1 VAAFSRSS
9 PGQVRFVQWAMLKKI
24 PVSEVQVGMF
34 LHELAG
40 TSWLKHPYWKS
51 KFLIRNEA
59 ELDRLRQSTV
69 THVWI
74 DVTLGDDVAPSTELL
89 TPPAASAP
97 EPEPPPPPKPP
108 PPPLS
113 LERAV
118 EKASEIKNYAKVEI
132 KALYEQARLGHA
144 ITTAHLAPLV
154 SDISDSVLRN
164 PGVLTSLSRLK
175 HMDDYTYL
183 HSVTVCALMVAL
195 GQRLG
200 LADDELRVA
209 GMAGLLHDV
218 GKARIP
224 LHILNKP
231 GKLTPEEFEVVKQHP
246 RDGFEMLAGESGAS
260 GDAARDVAL
269 HHHETING
277 RGYPERL
284 AGDQI
289 SLLARMGA
297 ICDVYDAITS
307 NRPYKAGW
315 EPSQAMHSMA
325 GWAKAGQ
332 FDQRVFEGFVR
343 SVGIYPT
350 GSLVKL
356 QSGRLAVV
364 LEQHPTS
371 ALTPRIK
378 VFFSTA
384 FKLYIVPQIVDLA
397 RPGNIERIVG
407 RELPETWG
415 IDNLDELWTGLVASK
430 G

>member
-1 VAAFSRSS
+1 
-9 PGQVRFVQWAMLKKI
+9 MLKKI

-51 KFLIRNEA
+51 KFLIRTEA

-74 DVTLGDDVAPSTELL
+74 DVALGSDVVPSPDD
-89 TPPAASAP
+89 PALPEAAAP
-97 EPEPPPPPKPP
+97 EPNPEPTLTPKPP
-108 PPPLS
+108 PLPPLS

-118 EKASEIKNYAKVEI
+118 EKASEIKNYAKQEI

-144 ITTAHLAPLV
+144 ITTGHLAPLV
-154 SDISDSVLRN
+154 SDITESVQRN

-218 GKARIP
+218 GKATIP
-224 LHILNKP
+224 LDILNKP
-231 GKLTPEEFEVVKQHP
+231 GKLTPEEFEVIKQHP
-246 RDGFEMLAGESGAS
+246 RAGCDMLAGESGAS
-260 GDAARDVAL
+260 GEASRDVAL
-269 HHHETING
+269 HHHETISG
-277 RGYPERL
+277 RGYPEGL

-289 SLLARMGA
+289 SLMARMGA

-315 EPSQAMHSMA
+315 EPSQAIHSMA
-325 GWAKAGQ
+325 GWANAGQ

-371 ALTPRIK
+371 ALTPRVK

-384 FKLYIVPQIVDLA
+384 FKLYIVPQIIDLA

-415 IDNLDELWTGLVASK
+415 IDNLDQLWTGLVASK

>member
-1 VAAFSRSS
+1 
-9 PGQVRFVQWAMLKKI
+9 MLKKI

-51 KFLIRNEA
+51 KFLISSEA
-59 ELDRLRQSTV
+59 ELDRLCQSTV

-74 DVTLGDDVAPSTELL
+74 DVALGADVVPEPDAPAL
-89 TPPAASAP
+89 PQAAAP
-97 EPEPPPPPKPP
+97 EPEPPSAPKPP
-108 PPPLS
+108 LPPLPPLS

-118 EKASEIKNYAKVEI
+118 EKASEIKKYAKLEI

-154 SDISDSVLRN
+154 SDISESVLRN

-218 GKARIP
+218 GKAAIP

-246 RDGFEMLAGESGAS
+246 RDGFDMLAGESGAS
-260 GDAARDVAL
+260 GEASRDVAL

-277 RGYPERL
+277 RGYPEGL

-289 SLLARMGA
+289 SLMARMGA

-307 NRPYKAGW
+307 NRPYKTGW
-315 EPSQAMHSMA
+315 EPSQAVHSMA

-332 FDQRVFEGFVR
+332 FDQRIFEGFVR

-350 GSLVKL
+350 GSLVRL
-356 QSGRLAVV
+356 QSGWLAVV

-415 IDNLDELWTGLVASK
+415 IDNLEALWTGLVASK

>member
-1 VAAFSRSS
+1 MGAVAGSYNEVMR
-9 PGQVRFVQWAMLKKI
+9 KKI
-24 PVSEVQVGMF
+24 PVSDVRVGMF

-40 TSWLKHPYWKS
+40 TAWLNHPYWKS
-51 KFLIRNEA
+51 KFLIRSDA
-59 ELDRLRQSTV
+59 ELDRLRNSSV

-74 DVTLGDDVAPSTELL
+74 DVALGDDVAPAPEAL
-89 TPPAASAP
+89 TSPAENTP
-97 EPEPPPPPKPP
+97 EPEPPPAPKPP
-108 PPPLS
+108 PLPALS

-118 EKASEIKNYAKVEI
+118 EKAGEIKNYAKLEI

-144 ITTAHLAPLV
+144 ISTAHLAPLV
-154 SDISDSVLRN
+154 SDISESVLRN

-209 GMAGLLHDV
+209 GMAGLVHDV
-218 GKARIP
+218 GKAKIP
-224 LHILNKP
+224 LDILNKP
-231 GKLTPEEFEVVKQHP
+231 GKLTPEEFEIVKKHP
-246 RDGFEMLAGESGAS
+246 RDGFDMLAGESGAS
-260 GDAARDVAL
+260 GEASRDVAL
-269 HHHETING
+269 HHHETISG
-277 RGYPERL
+277 RGYPEGL

-289 SLLARMGA
+289 SLMARMGA

-315 EPSQAMHSMA
+315 EPSQAIHSMA

-332 FDQRVFEGFVR
+332 FDQRIFEGFVR
-343 SVGIYPT
+343 SIGIYPT

-415 IDNLDELWTGLVASK
+415 IDNLDELWTGLIASK

>member
-1 VAAFSRSS
+1 
-9 PGQVRFVQWAMLKKI
+9 MLKKI

-51 KFLIRNEA
+51 KFLIRSQS
-59 ELDRLRQSTV
+59 ELDRLRHSTV

-74 DVTLGDDVAPSTELL
+74 DVTLGDDVAPSPEPP

-144 ITTAHLAPLV
+144 LTTAHLAPLV

-224 LHILNKP
+224 LDILNKP

-269 HHHETING
+269 HHHETLSG
-277 RGYPERL
+277 RGYPEGL

-315 EPSQAMHSMA
+315 DPSQAMHSMA

-332 FDQRVFEGFVR
+332 FDQRIFEGFVR

-384 FKLYIVPQIVDLA
+384 FKLYIVPQIIDLA

>member
-1 VAAFSRSS
+1 
-9 PGQVRFVQWAMLKKI
+9 
-24 PVSEVQVGMF
+24 
-34 LHELAG
+34 
-40 TSWLKHPYWKS
+40 
-51 KFLIRNEA
+51 
-59 ELDRLRQSTV
+59 
-69 THVWI
+69 
-74 DVTLGDDVAPSTELL
+74 
-89 TPPAASAP
+89 
-97 EPEPPPPPKPP
+97 
-108 PPPLS
+108 
-113 LERAV
+113 
-118 EKASEIKNYAKVEI
+118 
-132 KALYEQARLGHA
+132 
-144 ITTAHLAPLV
+144 
-154 SDISDSVLRN
+154 
-164 PGVLTSLSRLK
+164 
-175 HMDDYTYL
+175 
-183 HSVTVCALMVAL
+183 MVAL

-218 GKARIP
+218 GKATIP
-224 LHILNKP
+224 LDILNKP
-231 GKLTPEEFEVVKQHP
+231 GKLTPEEFEVIKQHP
-246 RDGFEMLAGESGAS
+246 RAGFDMLAGESGAS
-260 GDAARDVAL
+260 GEASRDVAL
-269 HHHETING
+269 HHHETLSG
-277 RGYPERL
+277 RGYPEGL

-289 SLLARMGA
+289 SLMARMGA

-315 EPSQAMHSMA
+315 EPSQAIHSMA
-325 GWAKAGQ
+325 GWANAGQ

-371 ALTPRIK
+371 ALTPRVK

-384 FKLYIVPQIVDLA
+384 FKLYIVPQIIDLA

-415 IDNLDELWTGLVASK
+415 IDNLDQLWTGLVASK

>member
-1 VAAFSRSS
+1 
-9 PGQVRFVQWAMLKKI
+9 MLKKI

-51 KFLIRNEA
+51 KFLIRTEA
-59 ELDRLRQSTV
+59 ELERLRLSTV

-74 DVTLGDDVAPSTELL
+74 DVALGSDVAPAPD
-89 TPPAASAP
+89 TPALPQAAAPEAEP
-97 EPEPPPPPKPP
+97 EPEPTPRPKPP
-108 PPPLS
+108 PLPPLS

-118 EKASEIKNYAKVEI
+118 EKANEIKNYAKQEI

-144 ITTAHLAPLV
+144 ITTGHLAPLV
-154 SDISDSVLRN
+154 SDIAESVQRN

-200 LADDELRVA
+200 LAEDELRVA

-218 GKARIP
+218 GKATIP

-231 GKLTPEEFEVVKQHP
+231 GKLTPEEFEVIKQHP
-246 RDGFEMLAGESGAS
+246 RAGFDMLAGESGGGGEAS
-260 GDAARDVAL
+260 RDVAL
-269 HHHETING
+269 HHHETISG
-277 RGYPERL
+277 RGYPEGL

-289 SLLARMGA
+289 SLMARMGA

-315 EPSQAMHSMA
+315 EPSQAIHSMA

-364 LEQHPTS
+364 LEQHPSS
-371 ALTPRIK
+371 ALTPRVK

>member
-1 VAAFSRSS
+1 
-9 PGQVRFVQWAMLKKI
+9 MLKKI

-74 DVTLGDDVAPSTELL
+74 DVTLGDDVAPSPEPL

-97 EPEPPPPPKPP
+97 EPEPPPASKPP

-144 ITTAHLAPLV
+144 ITTSHLAPLV

-224 LHILNKP
+224 LDILNKP
-231 GKLTPEEFEVVKQHP
+231 GKLTPEEFEVVKRHP
-246 RDGFEMLAGESGAS
+246 RDGFEMLAGEGGAS
-260 GDAARDVAL
+260 GEAARDVAL
-269 HHHETING
+269 HHHETPSG
-277 RGYPERL
+277 RGYPEGL

-315 EPSQAMHSMA
+315 DPSQAMHSMA

-332 FDQRVFEGFVR
+332 FDQRIFEGFVR

-384 FKLYIVPQIVDLA
+384 FKLYIVPQIIDLA

>member
-1 VAAFSRSS
+1 
-9 PGQVRFVQWAMLKKI
+9 MLKKI

-51 KFLIRNEA
+51 KFLIRTEA

-74 DVTLGDDVAPSTELL
+74 DVALGSDVVSSPDAPALPE
-89 TPPAASAP
+89 AAAP
-97 EPEPPPPPKPP
+97 EPDPEPTLTPKPP
-108 PPPLS
+108 PLPPLS

-118 EKASEIKNYAKVEI
+118 EKASEIKNYAKLEI
-132 KALYEQARLGHA
+132 KGLYEQARLGHA

-154 SDISDSVLRN
+154 SDISESVLRN

-200 LADDELRVA
+200 LDDDELRVA

-218 GKARIP
+218 GKAKIP

-246 RDGFEMLAGESGAS
+246 RDGFDMLAGESGAS
-260 GDAARDVAL
+260 GEASRDVAL
-269 HHHETING
+269 HHHETLSG
-277 RGYPERL
+277 QGYPEGL
-284 AGDQI
+284 AGEQI
-289 SLLARMGA
+289 SLMARMGA

-315 EPSQAMHSMA
+315 EPSQAIHSMA

-364 LEQHPTS
+364 LEQHPTW
-371 ALTPRIK
+371 ALTPRVK

-415 IDNLDELWTGLVASK
+415 IDNLEELWTGLVASK

>member
-1 VAAFSRSS
+1 
-9 PGQVRFVQWAMLKKI
+9 MLKKI

-51 KFLIRNEA
+51 KFLIRTEA
-59 ELDRLRQSTV
+59 ELGRLRQSTV

-74 DVTLGDDVAPSTELL
+74 DVALGSDVVPSPDAPALPE
-89 TPPAASAP
+89 AAAP
-97 EPEPPPPPKPP
+97 EPPQAPKPP
-108 PPPLS
+108 PLPPLS

-118 EKASEIKNYAKVEI
+118 EKANEIKNYAKQEI

-144 ITTAHLAPLV
+144 ITTGHLAPLV
-154 SDISDSVLRN
+154 SDITESVQRN

-218 GKARIP
+218 GKATIP

-231 GKLTPEEFEVVKQHP
+231 GKLTPEEFEVIKQHP
-246 RDGFEMLAGESGAS
+246 RAGFDMLAGESGAS
-260 GDAARDVAL
+260 GEASRDVAL
-269 HHHETING
+269 HHHETISG
-277 RGYPERL
+277 RGYPEGL

-289 SLLARMGA
+289 SLMARMGA

-315 EPSQAMHSMA
+315 EPSQAIHSMA

-332 FDQRVFEGFVR
+332 FDQHVFEGFVR

-371 ALTPRIK
+371 ALTPRVK

-384 FKLYIVPQIVDLA
+384 FKLYIVPQIIDLA

-415 IDNLDELWTGLVASK
+415 IDNLDQLWTGLVASK

>member
-1 VAAFSRSS
+1 
-9 PGQVRFVQWAMLKKI
+9 MLKKI

-51 KFLIRNEA
+51 KFLIRTEA

-74 DVTLGDDVAPSTELL
+74 DVALGADVVPTPDAPA
-89 TPPAASAP
+89 PPAAASA
-97 EPEPPPPPKPP
+97 EPEPPPAPKPP
-108 PPPLS
+108 PLPPLS

-118 EKASEIKNYAKVEI
+118 EKASEIKNYAKLEI
-132 KALYEQARLGHA
+132 QALYEQARLGHA

-154 SDISDSVLRN
+154 SDISESVLRN

-218 GKARIP
+218 GKAKIP
-224 LHILNKP
+224 LDILNKP
-231 GKLTPEEFEVVKQHP
+231 GKLTPEEFEIVKRHP
-246 RDGFEMLAGESGAS
+246 RDGFDMLAGESGTS
-260 GDAARDVAL
+260 GEAARDVAL
-269 HHHETING
+269 HHHETISG
-277 RGYPERL
+277 RGYPDGL

-289 SLLARMGA
+289 SLMARMGA
-297 ICDVYDAITS
+297 VCDVYDAITS

-315 EPSQAMHSMA
+315 DPSQAMHSMA

-332 FDQRVFEGFVR
+332 FDQRIFEGFVR

>member
-1 VAAFSRSS
+1 
-9 PGQVRFVQWAMLKKI
+9 MLKKI

-51 KFLIRNEA
+51 KFLIRTEA

-74 DVTLGDDVAPSTELL
+74 DVALGSDVVPLPDAPALPE
-89 TPPAASAP
+89 AAAP
-97 EPEPPPPPKPP
+97 EPEPPQAPKPP
-108 PPPLS
+108 PLPPLS

-118 EKASEIKNYAKVEI
+118 EKANEIKNYAKQEI

-144 ITTAHLAPLV
+144 ITTGHLAPLV
-154 SDISDSVLRN
+154 SDITESVQRN

-218 GKARIP
+218 GKATIP

-231 GKLTPEEFEVVKQHP
+231 GKLTPEEFEVIKQHP
-246 RDGFEMLAGESGAS
+246 RAGFDMLAGESGAS
-260 GDAARDVAL
+260 GEASRDVAL
-269 HHHETING
+269 HHHETISG
-277 RGYPERL
+277 RGYPEGL

-289 SLLARMGA
+289 SLMARMGA

-315 EPSQAMHSMA
+315 EPSQAIHSMA

-332 FDQRVFEGFVR
+332 FDQHVFEGFVR

-371 ALTPRIK
+371 ALTPRVK

-384 FKLYIVPQIVDLA
+384 FKLYIVPQIIDLA

-415 IDNLDELWTGLVASK
+415 IDNLDQLWTGLVASK

>member
-1 VAAFSRSS
+1 
-9 PGQVRFVQWAMLKKI
+9 MLKKI

-40 TSWLKHPYWKS
+40 TSWLKHSYWKS
-51 KFLIRNEA
+51 KFLIRTQA

-74 DVTLGDDVAPSTELL
+74 DVALGADVL
-89 TPPAASAP
+89 PAADAPALPEAAAP
-97 EPEPPPPPKPP
+97 EPEPPAAPRPPPT
-108 PPPLS
+108 PLS

-118 EKASEIKNYAKVEI
+118 EKASEIKNHAKLEI
-132 KALYEQARLGHA
+132 KALFEQARLGHA
-144 ITTAHLAPLV
+144 ISTAHLAPLV
-154 SDISDSVLRN
+154 SEISESVLRN
-164 PGVLTSLSRLK
+164 PGVLTSLSRIK

-200 LADDELRVA
+200 MNEEQLRVA

-218 GKARIP
+218 GKAMIP
-224 LHILNKP
+224 ISILNKP
-231 GKLTPEEFEVVKQHP
+231 NPLTPDEFQIVKKHP
-246 RDGFEMLAGESGAS
+246 RHGFEILSGESGES

-269 HHHETING
+269 HHHEAVSG
-277 RGYPERL
+277 KGYPEGV
-284 AGDQI
+284 AGEQL

-307 NRPYKAGW
+307 NRPYKSGW
-315 EPSQAMHSMA
+315 EPAQAIHTMA

-332 FDQRVFEGFVR
+332 FVERIFGGFVK
-343 SVGIYPT
+343 SIGIYPT
-350 GSLVKL
+350 GSLVRL
-356 QSGRLAVV
+356 HSGRLAVV
-364 LEQHPTS
+364 LEQHPSS
-371 ALTPRIK
+371 ALTPRVK
-378 VFFSTA
+378 VFFSTT
-384 FKLYIVPQIVDLA
+384 FKLYIVPQIIDLS

-415 IDNLDELWTGLVASK
+415 IDNLDELWTGLVASQ

>member
-1 VAAFSRSS
+1 
-9 PGQVRFVQWAMLKKI
+9 MLKKI

-74 DVTLGDDVAPSTELL
+74 DVTLGDDVAPSPEPL

-97 EPEPPPPPKPP
+97 EPEPPPASKPP

-144 ITTAHLAPLV
+144 ITTSHLAPLV

-224 LHILNKP
+224 LDILNKP
-231 GKLTPEEFEVVKQHP
+231 GKLTPEEFEVVKRHP
-246 RDGFEMLAGESGAS
+246 RDGFEMLAGEGGAS
-260 GDAARDVAL
+260 GEAARDVAL
-269 HHHETING
+269 HHHETPSG
-277 RGYPERL
+277 RGYPEGL

-315 EPSQAMHSMA
+315 DPSQAMHSMA

-332 FDQRVFEGFVR
+332 FDQRIFEGFVR

-384 FKLYIVPQIVDLA
+384 FKLYIVPQIIDLA

-407 RELPETWG
+407 RELPEAWG